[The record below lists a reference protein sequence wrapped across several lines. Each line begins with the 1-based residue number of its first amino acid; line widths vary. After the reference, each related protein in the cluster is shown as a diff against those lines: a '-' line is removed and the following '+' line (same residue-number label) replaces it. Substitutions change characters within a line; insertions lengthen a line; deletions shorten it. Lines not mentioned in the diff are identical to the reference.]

1 MASYKPVVAALR
13 VLDVLASVNR
23 LNGQATVGEIHQ
35 QTKIDKATIV
45 RMLETLAHAGYT
57 VRDPDKPI
65 YGITGKTLTLS
76 AGYDR
81 HKSFSAIISPLLHAF
96 QNEIGWPSD
105 IALFDNDAMLVVETS
120 RQGGPLTFNRA
131 AGFRAPVL
139 GTSLGLAYM
148 AHCPEAESEVFRQRA
163 QTGPG
168 PWNDVAREPE
178 LYQKTLAKIRDQG
191 YATMDMA
198 YSSQEYGNKVFS
210 IGVPIRSASTVYG
223 AINVIYLKQ
232 ALTAEAAQTTLLPSL
247 KAVATEMAAALQA
260 HAQPAP

>member
-1 MASYKPVVAALR
+1 MTSYKPVVAALR

-23 LNGQATVGEIHQ
+23 LQGQATVGEIHH
-35 QTKIDKATIV
+35 QTGIDKATIV

-57 VRDPDKPI
+57 VRDPDKPV

-76 AGYDR
+76 AAFDR
-81 HKSFSAIISPLLHAF
+81 HKAFSAIIAPILHAF
-96 QNEIGWPSD
+96 QNDIGWPSD
-105 IALFDNDAMLVVETS
+105 VALFDHDAMLVVDTS
-120 RQGGPLTFNRA
+120 RQGGPLTFNRTP
-131 AGFRAPVL
+131 GFRAPVL

-148 AHCPEAESEVFRQRA
+148 AHCPEEEAETFRKRA
-163 QTGPG
+163 QTDTA
-168 PWNDVAREPE
+168 PWNDTAHDSG
-178 LYQKTLAKIRDQG
+178 LYQETLAKIRRQG

-210 IGVPIRSASTVYG
+210 IGVPIQTAKQVYA

-232 ALTAEAAQTTLLPSL
+232 ALSPEAAKSSLLPPL
-247 KAVATEMAAALQA
+247 KRVAAKMASALED